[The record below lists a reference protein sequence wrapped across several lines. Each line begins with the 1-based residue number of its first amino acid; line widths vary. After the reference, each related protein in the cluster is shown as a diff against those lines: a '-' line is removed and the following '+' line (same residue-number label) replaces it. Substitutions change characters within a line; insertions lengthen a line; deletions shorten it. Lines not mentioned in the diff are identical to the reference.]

1 MFDID
6 SIKRLNDLIDRTEEN
21 LEKIKKYRLW
31 QQLLNELE
39 ETGWTPLANELDILS
54 INYIGMDINA
64 HDRGQGILY
73 RYKCIVLLVCGETST
88 IYISDIY
95 TKNENNTIKFVKSIK
110 LDEYCI
116 VKLYDWINSTY
127 RKYY

>member
-1 MFDID
+1 MFDVN
-6 SIKRLNDLIDRTEEN
+6 SIMKLNNLIDRTEEN
-21 LEKIKKYRLW
+21 IEKIKKRRLW
-31 QQLLNELE
+31 QQLSSELQ
-39 ETGWTPLANELDILS
+39 ETGWTHLADEIDILN

-64 HDRGQGILY
+64 HDRGYGILY
-73 RYKCIVLLVCGETST
+73 RYKCIVLLVCDETST

-116 VKLYDWINSTY
+116 VKLYDWIESTY

>member
-6 SIKRLNDLIDRTEEN
+6 SIKRLNDLIDCTEEN

-54 INYIGMDINA
+54 INYIGMDIND

>member
-1 MFDID
+1 
-6 SIKRLNDLIDRTEEN
+6 
-21 LEKIKKYRLW
+21 
-31 QQLLNELE
+31 
-39 ETGWTPLANELDILS
+39 
-54 INYIGMDINA
+54 MDINA
-64 HDRGQGILY
+64 HDRGYGILY
-73 RYKCIVLLVCGETST
+73 RYKCIVLLVCDETST

-116 VKLYDWINSTY
+116 VKLYDWIETTY